1 MTSLRQQP
9 FRTAVL
15 ALVWGW
21 LLFLVLVPNL
31 LVVGASVMSRS
42 PATFLSLPLNLDA
55 YRQLLDPLYLNVFLH
70 SLSMAAV
77 TTLVC
82 LLIGYPFAWALSRV
96 GKRSQVLL
104 IFLLIVPF
112 WTHSLVRTYALKLIL
127 ATNGLLNS
135 ALMSLGIVD
144 EPVQMLYTQGAVVI
158 GLVYLLLPFMI
169 LPLYSVFEDLRE
181 ELLLASRDLGAGRL
195 GTFIHVIVPLT
206 LPGVL
211 AGVMLVL
218 LPAMGL
224 FFVPDILGGSRNLLV
239 GNVIKNQFLDARNWP
254 FGAAASI
261 VLTLAMALLM
271 FAHRLSKRRLAK
283 RMSYEPLAA
292 PELSVSGV
300 HPAVCAHCGAGGV
313 FLQRVPHRIQLGRTE
328 PALV

>member
-1 MTSLRQQP
+1 MMLSIKQQP
-9 FRTAVL
+9 FRAAVL
-15 ALVWGW
+15 VLVWGW
-21 LLFLVLVPNL
+21 LLFLVLAPNM
-31 LVVGASVMSRS
+31 LVVGASVMTRNSS
-42 PATFLSLPLNLDA
+42 TFISLPLNLDA
-55 YRQLLDPLYLNVFLH
+55 YRQLFNPLYLEVFLH
-70 SLSMAAV
+70 SLYMAAM

-82 LLIGYPFAWALSRV
+82 LLIGYPFAWALSRME
-96 GKRSQVLL
+96 KRRQVLM

-112 WTHSLVRTYALKLIL
+112 WTNSLVRTYALKLIL

-135 ALMSLGIVD
+135 ALMSLGVID
-144 EPVQMLYTQGAVVI
+144 EPAQLLYTESAVIV

-169 LPLYSVFEDLRE
+169 LPLYSVFEDLRQDV
-181 ELLLASRDLGAGRL
+181 LLASHDLGGGHFA
-195 GTFIHVIVPLT
+195 TFKNVIVPLT

-261 VLTLAMALLM
+261 MLTLTMALLI
-271 FAHRLSKRRLAK
+271 FAHRLSKRRLG
-283 RMSYEPLAA
+283 E
-292 PELSVSGV
+292 E
-300 HPAVCAHCGAGGV
+300 GA
-313 FLQRVPHRIQLGRTE
+313 
-328 PALV
+328 